1 MKQRCERWSRLLQ
14 RRRRPQ
20 RRVLS
25 ARGQGTYRLFETS
38 RGGYEPHPSLEFD
51 VDWDRADLADSGVIS
66 WLVIFLLAAFA
77 LVVINDLAA
86 ALRAKR
92 DGDRPD
98 S

>member
-1 MKQRCERWSRLLQ
+1 M
-14 RRRRPQ
+14 
-20 RRVLS
+20 
-25 ARGQGTYRLFETS
+25 
-38 RGGYEPHPSLEFD
+38 
-51 VDWDRADLADSGVIS
+51 IS

-92 DGDRPD
+92 DGERPD